1 MKKLFIGILTLFI
14 IVLVNHL
21 ISNSLKVSFLDMSLI
36 IGVLFTTI
44 IGFFSTEDNIYNRF
58 LDYWTAISIDKEITR
73 NYGLKFFKSTPF
85 FVSLAYTLVAF
96 ILSIYTYWDYFFT
109 A

>member
-58 LDYWTAISIDKEITR
+58 LNYWTAISIDKETTR
-73 NYGLKFFKSTPF
+73 NYSLKFFKNTPF
-85 FVSLAYTLVAF
+85 LVSLLYTFVAF
-96 ILSIYTYWDYFFT
+96 ILSVYTYWDYFFT